1 MHRID
6 QWSGVGGVGD
16 ESWREK
22 WGEWAGRRETGQD
35 LRAKWP

>member
-22 WGEWAGRRETGQD
+22 WGEWEGRRETGQD